1 VTGARRRRRRL
12 LCLGVPILVLV
23 VIVALAAVIVTGR
36 LVIPSIT
43 GKVYPI
49 KYESEIGAVAE
60 KYGIDPYLL
69 AAVARTES
77 GFRPD
82 AESGDGALG
91 LMQLLPSTA
100 KWVTT
105 LEGWK
110 GPKNPSL
117 TDPRDSLELGAF
129 YLSYLLHRFDNPTG
143 VIAAYNAGPNKVASW
158 IEQAGGSD
166 SFGAADIQFSETKEF
181 VRRVN
186 HWRGVFKK
194 AHPHAFT
201 TSTTG

>member
-1 VTGARRRRRRL
+1 MSGARRRRRRL
-12 LCLGVPILVLV
+12 LRLGVPILVLV
-23 VIVALAAVIVTGR
+23 VIVALAVVIVTGR

-49 KYESEIGAVAE
+49 KYESEIGAVAD

-100 KWVTT
+100 KWVIT

-117 TDPRDSLELGAF
+117 TDPHDSLELGAC

-166 SFGAADIQFSETKEF
+166 SFGAADIPFSETKEF

-186 HWRGVFKK
+186 YWRAMFKK

>member
-1 VTGARRRRRRL
+1 MSVARRRGRRRGRRRVL
-12 LCLGVPILVLV
+12 MVAIPFVALVAILVVVV
-23 VIVALAAVIVTGR
+23 VILTGR
-36 LVIPSIT
+36 LVVPSIS

-49 KYESEIGAVAE
+49 KYESEIGTVAD
-60 KYGIDPYLL
+60 KYNVDPYLL

-77 GFRPD
+77 DFDPE

-105 LEGWK
+105 LDGWK
-110 GPKNPSL
+110 GPKNPTL
-117 TDPRDSLELGAF
+117 TDPGDSLQLGAC
-129 YLSYLLHRFDNPTG
+129 YLSYLLHRFDSPTA

-158 IEQAGGSD
+158 IQGAGGSD
-166 SFGAADIQFSETKEF
+166 SFSETKEF

-186 HWRGVFKK
+186 YWRALFQK
-194 AHPHAFT
+194 AHPHAFMGA
-201 TSTTG
+201 STGS